1 MSAPAGQPWAQAGWS
16 APSTISRSS
25 ALASVLADLDAL
37 HAERALLHHP
47 DLAQRDVGIQ
57 LQLQRLLPLRVEEVE
72 EPHVVHAG
80 VAAVAGADAAVV
92 DLRVQPVLVVV
103 AGVGR
108 AHRLARGVVA
118 LLAQHRPE
126 RQLRVR
132 ELALPVAFDA
142 DPVHRPAARRFLR
155 ADGRDVVLGMAGG
168 NAGLAARALVEIDDH
183 APALCHRQPRPW
195 SSGRSRV
202 APAKRIRLPSASPTR
217 VTFTRVAAQAS
228 VPVSGSSTGAS
239 TRIGLAPRPLA

>member
-1 MSAPAGQPWAQAGWS
+1 MSAPAGQPWAHAGWS
-16 APSTISRSS
+16 APSTISRFS
-25 ALASVLADLDAL
+25 ALASALGHLDAL

-108 AHRLARGVVA
+108 AHRLARRVVA

-142 DPVHRPAARRFLR
+142 NPVHRPAARRFLR

-168 NAGLAARALVEIDDH
+168 DAGLAARALVEIDDH
-183 APALCHRQPRPW
+183 APAMCHVSLVRGYPGVRGW
-195 SSGRSRV
+195 RRRS
-202 APAKRIRLPSASPTR
+202 RIRLPSASPTR